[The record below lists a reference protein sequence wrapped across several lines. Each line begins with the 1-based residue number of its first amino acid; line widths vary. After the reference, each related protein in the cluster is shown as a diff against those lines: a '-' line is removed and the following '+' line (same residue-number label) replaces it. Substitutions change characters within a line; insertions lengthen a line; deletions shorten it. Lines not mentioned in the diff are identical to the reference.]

1 MPSLADPKTFSNR
14 SLERLFRS
22 PVTQQMI
29 GRLDHEFNH
38 SLSLFRVYLNF
49 PSFNPTLTTDHIANY
64 ASTVIE
70 CSPAPAMDPF
80 SLPSPP
86 NTPANRSRT
95 HSSGQESSMTVV
107 PPLNDFIR
115 LLVLNSN
122 VQSST
127 LLPTLVY
134 LERLK
139 YKLPV
144 AAKGM
149 HCTCHRVFLAT
160 LIVAAKYLNDQSPK
174 NKHWSAHSSVFSVGE
189 VNLME
194 KQLLSLL
201 DFDLRITEA
210 DLASSL
216 QDFMQ
221 LQADITTCP
230 SSTASLAPSA
240 APSEVPS
247 RYTSPVQKTTTI
259 PSPTSSCVPHA
270 APINHP
276 STNKRGTGNRSG
288 MAEGVQHVQHP
299 QDHFKRRPSLPNQP
313 CLEEGEVIPV
323 YKTPIRNNQDQY
335 PSPDSGPDGQQ
346 INRDRETHSR
356 SYASNS
362 YASAQKAWTA
372 PTEPMYNST
381 PNPSLSNNPP
391 PSVAQY
397 HPSNGYSGHEGNRE
411 ASQATSGRNYDSSRA
426 MC

>member
-1 MPSLADPKTFSNR
+1 MPSLEPKTYSNR
-14 SLERLFRS
+14 SLEKLFRS

-29 GRLDHEFNH
+29 
-38 SLSLFRVYLNF
+38 
-49 PSFNPTLTTDHIANY
+49 DHIANY

-70 CSPAPAMDPF
+70 CSPPPSD
-80 SLPSPP
+80 SYNLPSPP
-86 NTPANRSRT
+86 IPNRSR
-95 HSSGQESSMTVV
+95 HSEPMVTV

-216 QDFMQ
+216 QDF
-221 LQADITTCP
+221 LQVQQASASVTPSDNTKTRYSTPIQKPTP
-230 SSTASLAPSA
+230 SSS
-240 APSEVPS
+240 
-247 RYTSPVQKTTTI
+247 I
-259 PSPTSSCVPHA
+259 PSPTSSYIPQA
-270 APINHP
+270 LPLNQP
-276 STNKRGTGNRSG
+276 SSNKRTSTTR
-288 MAEGVQHVQHP
+288 
-299 QDHFKRRPSLPNQP
+299 QDLATPASAAQPHEHFKRRPSLPNQP
-313 CLEEGEVIPV
+313 DLEEGEVMPV
-323 YKTPIRNNQDQY
+323 YKGPIRGHQDQY
-335 PSPDSGPDGQQ
+335 PSPDGGPDALAAPSYDEEMAPASSSSHQ
-346 INRDRETHSR
+346 R
-356 SYASNS
+356 SYTPDGYGA
-362 YASAQKAWTA
+362 AQKAWMASTGA
-372 PTEPMYNST
+372 MYSSA
-381 PNPSLSNNPP
+381 PNPRVSMM
-391 PSVAQY
+391 Y
-397 HPSNGYSGHEGNRE
+397 HPVVGGERE
-411 ASQATSGRNYDSSRA
+411 ETPKRWGSRA

>member
-1 MPSLADPKTFSNR
+1 MPSLAESKTPSNKR
-14 SLERLFRS
+14 LDKLFRS

-29 GRLDHEFNH
+29 
-38 SLSLFRVYLNF
+38 
-49 PSFNPTLTTDHIANY
+49 DHIADY

-70 CSPAPAMDPF
+70 CSPPPAMD
-80 SLPSPP
+80 SYTLPSPP
-86 NTPANRSRT
+86 NTPANRSRMN
-95 HSSGQESSMTVV
+95 SEPSTVAV

-122 VQSST
+122 VQSAT

-210 DLASSL
+210 DLDSSL
-216 QDFMQ
+216 QAFLD
-221 LQADITTCP
+221 LQT
-230 SSTASLAPSA
+230 TASSATSTSPTTLPASDAQSRHA
-240 APSEVPS
+240 APPTAKAVS
-247 RYTSPVQKTTTI
+247 I
-259 PSPTSSCVPHA
+259 PSPSSSYTPQTM
-270 APINHP
+270 PFNQP
-276 STNKRGTGNRSG
+276 SSNKRSSTGRTD
-288 MAEGVQHVQHP
+288 MADVQP
-299 QDHFKRRPSLPNQP
+299 LDYFKRRPSLPNQP
-313 CLEEGEVIPV
+313 CLEEGEVMPV
-323 YKTPIRNNQDQY
+323 YKGPIRNNQDQY
-335 PSPDSGPDGQQ
+335 PSPDGGSDGLPRSAVPDQDEEMMSQ
-346 INRDRETHSR
+346 SCVPDTTQDT
-356 SYASNS
+356 
-362 YASAQKAWTA
+362 AQKAWMASTGSMYRSA
-372 PTEPMYNST
+372 PNLRMSQM
-381 PNPSLSNNPP
+381 PP
-391 PSVAQY
+391 PPPPPMALTQ
-397 HPSNGYSGHEGNRE
+397 E
-411 ASQATSGRNYDSSRA
+411 QLATSQEAGRDASSSRNYGSSRA

>member
-1 MPSLADPKTFSNR
+1 MPSLAESKTYSNR
-14 SLERLFRS
+14 SLEKLFRS

-29 GRLDHEFNH
+29 
-38 SLSLFRVYLNF
+38 
-49 PSFNPTLTTDHIANY
+49 DHIANY

-70 CSPAPAMDPF
+70 CSPPPSND
-80 SLPSPP
+80 SYRLPSPP
-86 NTPANRSRT
+86 NTPANRSRM
-95 HSSGQESSMTVV
+95 HNNNQEPSAVVV

-216 QDFMQ
+216 QEFMH
-221 LQADITTCP
+221 LQATASSTP
-230 SSTASLAPSA
+230 SSTAA
-240 APSEVPS
+240 SEASS
-247 RYTSPVQKTTTI
+247 RYASPAPKPVSV
-259 PSPTSSCVPHA
+259 PSPTSSYIPQSI
-270 APINHP
+270 PLNQP
-276 STNKRGTGNRSG
+276 SSNKRGSTSRQGG
-288 MAEGVQHVQHP
+288 AEMQMELPP
-299 QDHFKRRPSLPNQP
+299 QEHFKRRTSLPNQP
-313 CLEEGEVIPV
+313 CLEEGEVMPI
-323 YKTPIRNNQDQY
+323 YKGPMRNNQDQY
-335 PSPDSGPDGQQ
+335 PSPDGATDGPTPAPRQDDMTPSHGYGG
-346 INRDRETHSR
+346 DA
-356 SYASNS
+356 YAN
-362 YASAQKAWTA
+362 AQKAWMA
-372 PTEPMYNST
+372 SAGGPMYNSA
-381 PNPSLSNNPP
+381 PNPRLSQMPP
-391 PSVAQY
+391 APMHH
-397 HPSNGYSGHEGNRE
+397 HPHHPYNGYPHQE
-411 ASQATSGRNYDSSRA
+411 ASELDEHNQPSSGRNYGSSRA

>member
-1 MPSLADPKTFSNR
+1 MPSLSEPKTYSNR
-14 SLERLFRS
+14 SLEKLFRS

-29 GRLDHEFNH
+29 
-38 SLSLFRVYLNF
+38 
-49 PSFNPTLTTDHIANY
+49 DHIANY

-70 CSPAPAMDPF
+70 CSPPPVMDPYT
-80 SLPSPP
+80 LPSPP
-86 NTPANRSRT
+86 NTPANRSRM
-95 HSSGQESSMTVV
+95 HNSSHHEPSVVVV

-201 DFDLRITEA
+201 DFDLRITES
-210 DLASSL
+210 DLAASL

-221 LQADITTCP
+221 LQSA
-230 SSTASLAPSA
+230 SATASASSSSVTTPTSSSENAVRYASSAPKA
-240 APSEVPS
+240 APA
-247 RYTSPVQKTTTI
+247 
-259 PSPTSSCVPHA
+259 PSPTSSYVPQA
-270 APINHP
+270 VPVNHP
-276 STNKRGTGNRSG
+276 SSNKRGSSG
-288 MAEGVQHVQHP
+288 RHAMAEEVPYVQQP
-299 QDHFKRRPSLPNQP
+299 QEHFKRRPSLPNQP
-313 CLEEGEVIPV
+313 CLEEGEVMPV
-323 YKTPIRNNQDQY
+323 YKGPIRSNEDQY
-335 PSPDSGPDGQQ
+335 PSPDGGPDDIAVPADAHVSGAYAAA
-346 INRDRETHSR
+346 HSR
-356 SYASNS
+356 WMETGGSMPGSV
-362 YASAQKAWTA
+362 
-372 PTEPMYNST
+372 
-381 PNPSLSNNPP
+381 PNPRLSHMPP
-391 PSVAQY
+391 VNGQY
-397 HPSNGYSGHEGNRE
+397 HATTTQGYPARLDPTDHN
-411 ASQATSGRNYDSSRA
+411 QQGRGYGSSRA

>member
-1 MPSLADPKTFSNR
+1 MPSLAEPKTYSNR

-29 GRLDHEFNH
+29 
-38 SLSLFRVYLNF
+38 
-49 PSFNPTLTTDHIANY
+49 DHIANY

-70 CSPAPAMDPF
+70 CSPPPPSHD
-80 SLPSPP
+80 SYRLPSPP
-86 NTPANRSRT
+86 NTPANRSRM
-95 HSSGQESSMTVV
+95 HSNNSSQEPSAVVV

-216 QDFMQ
+216 QEFMH
-221 LQADITTCP
+221 LQQQT
-230 SSTASLAPSA
+230 SSSSHSLTVPLEAS
-240 APSEVPS
+240 S
-247 RYTSPVQKTTTI
+247 RYASPLATV
-259 PSPTSSCVPHA
+259 PSPTSSHISQSIPL
-270 APINHP
+270 NQP
-276 STNKRGTGNRSG
+276 SSNKRGSTGRQSG
-288 MAEGVQHVQHP
+288 AEMQMELPP
-299 QDHFKRRPSLPNQP
+299 QEHFKRRTSLPNQP
-313 CLEEGEVIPV
+313 CLEEGEILPV
-323 YKTPIRNNQDQY
+323 YKGPMRNNQDQY
-335 PSPDSGPDGQQ
+335 PSPDGADDGLAPAPR
-346 INRDRETHSR
+346 NDDMTPSSSHAYNGSDA
-356 SYASNS
+356 YAT
-362 YASAQKAWTA
+362 AQKAWMA
-372 PTEPMYNST
+372 SAGGLMYSSA
-381 PNPSLSNNPP
+381 PNPRLSHMLSAPLHPHLPHHPPHGYAHHQEAGELEDNNRI
-391 PSVAQY
+391 S
-397 HPSNGYSGHEGNRE
+397 
-411 ASQATSGRNYDSSRA
+411 SGRNYGSSRA

>member
-1 MPSLADPKTFSNR
+1 MPSLAEPKTYSNR

-29 GRLDHEFNH
+29 
-38 SLSLFRVYLNF
+38 
-49 PSFNPTLTTDHIANY
+49 DHIANY

-70 CSPAPAMDPF
+70 CSPPPPND
-80 SLPSPP
+80 SYRLPSPP
-86 NTPANRSRT
+86 NTPANRSRM
-95 HSSGQESSMTVV
+95 HNSNQEPSAVVV

-216 QDFMQ
+216 QEFMHI
-221 LQADITTCP
+221 QATSSTP
-230 SSTASLAPSA
+230 SSAQAST
-240 APSEVPS
+240 APSESSS
-247 RYTSPVQKTTTI
+247 RYASPAPKPVSV
-259 PSPTSSCVPHA
+259 PSPTSSYIPQSI
-270 APINHP
+270 PLNQP
-276 STNKRGTGNRSG
+276 SSNKRGSTSRQGG
-288 MAEGVQHVQHP
+288 AEMQMELPP
-299 QDHFKRRPSLPNQP
+299 QEHFKRRTSLPNQP
-313 CLEEGEVIPV
+313 CLEEGEVMPV
-323 YKTPIRNNQDQY
+323 YKGPMRNNQDQY
-335 PSPDSGPDGQQ
+335 PSPDGANDGLAPAPRQDGVAPLHGYGTDAYANAQ
-346 INRDRETHSR
+346 KIWM
-356 SYASNS
+356 ASNS
-362 YASAQKAWTA
+362 G
-372 PTEPMYNST
+372 PMYNSA
-381 PNPSLSNNPP
+381 PNPRLSHIPP
-391 PSVAQY
+391 APMHL
-397 HPSNGYSGHEGNRE
+397 HPHHPHNGYPHQEAGELEGQPP
-411 ASQATSGRNYDSSRA
+411 AGRNYGSSRA

>member
-1 MPSLADPKTFSNR
+1 MPSLAEPKTYSNR
-14 SLERLFRS
+14 SLEKLFRS

-29 GRLDHEFNH
+29 
-38 SLSLFRVYLNF
+38 
-49 PSFNPTLTTDHIANY
+49 DHIANY

-70 CSPAPAMDPF
+70 CSPPPAIDSY

-86 NTPANRSRT
+86 NTPANRSR
-95 HSSGQESSMTVV
+95 HEPTVTV

-139 YKLPV
+139 FKLPV

-210 DLASSL
+210 DLAASL
-216 QDFMQ
+216 QDF
-221 LQADITTCP
+221 LQVQQASSASVTPPEANNRYSTLQKPTP
-230 SSTASLAPSA
+230 SSS
-240 APSEVPS
+240 
-247 RYTSPVQKTTTI
+247 I
-259 PSPTSSCVPHA
+259 PSPTSSYISALPNQPSSNKRASTTRQDLVPTQAPPHA
-270 APINHP
+270 QPYEHY
-276 STNKRGTGNRSG
+276 R
-288 MAEGVQHVQHP
+288 
-299 QDHFKRRPSLPNQP
+299 RRPSLPNQP
-313 CLEEGEVIPV
+313 DLEEGEVMPV
-323 YKTPIRNNQDQY
+323 YKGPIRGNQDQY
-335 PSPDSGPDGQQ
+335 PSPDGGPDALAAPSYDEEMTSSASSHQ
-346 INRDRETHSR
+346 R
-356 SYASNS
+356 SFTPDGYGA
-362 YASAQKAWTA
+362 AQKAWMASTGA
-372 PTEPMYNST
+372 MYSSA
-381 PNPSLSNNPP
+381 PNPRVSMMH
-391 PSVAQY
+391 AY
-397 HPSNGYSGHEGNRE
+397 HTVVGGEERDEVPKRWG
-411 ASQATSGRNYDSSRA
+411 SRA

>member
-1 MPSLADPKTFSNR
+1 MPSLPEPKTYSNK
-14 SLERLFRS
+14 SLEKLFRS

-29 GRLDHEFNH
+29 
-38 SLSLFRVYLNF
+38 
-49 PSFNPTLTTDHIANY
+49 DHIANY

-70 CSPAPAMDPF
+70 CSPPPAVDPYT
-80 SLPSPP
+80 LPSPP
-86 NTPANRSRT
+86 NTPANRSRV
-95 HSSGQESSMTVV
+95 HSSNNHHEPSMVVV

-201 DFDLRITEA
+201 DFDLRITES

-216 QDFMQ
+216 QDFIQ
-221 LQADITTCP
+221 LQAGSAVTVSTP
-230 SSTASLAPSA
+230 SSSSTAS
-240 APSEVPS
+240 ENTS
-247 RYTSPVQKTTTI
+247 RYTSSAPKTVSI
-259 PSPTSSCVPHA
+259 PSPTSSYVPQTV
-270 APINHP
+270 PSNHL
-276 STNKRGTGNRSG
+276 SGNKRGSSNCHR
-288 MAEGVQHVQHP
+288 MAEDVQLPPHP
-299 QDHFKRRPSLPNQP
+299 QEPFKRRPSLPNQP
-313 CLEEGEVIPV
+313 CLEEGEVLPM
-323 YKTPIRNNQDQY
+323 YKGPIRSNEDQY
-335 PSPDSGPDGQQ
+335 PSPDGGPDTIMAPAMGQESAVPLSETYTNSQSGWMYGSGPNPRLLHMPAQPAVTNPCHDLGYPKGLNADQD
-346 INRDRETHSR
+346 DRHR
-356 SYASNS
+356 
-362 YASAQKAWTA
+362 
-372 PTEPMYNST
+372 
-381 PNPSLSNNPP
+381 
-391 PSVAQY
+391 
-397 HPSNGYSGHEGNRE
+397 
-411 ASQATSGRNYDSSRA
+411 QARNYGSNRA

>member
-1 MPSLADPKTFSNR
+1 MPSLAETKTYSNR
-14 SLERLFRS
+14 SLEKLFRS

-29 GRLDHEFNH
+29 
-38 SLSLFRVYLNF
+38 
-49 PSFNPTLTTDHIANY
+49 DHIANY

-70 CSPAPAMDPF
+70 CSPPPPSNDSY

-86 NTPANRSRT
+86 NTPANRSRM
-95 HSSGQESSMTVV
+95 HNSNSQEPSAVVV

-216 QDFMQ
+216 QEFMH
-221 LQADITTCP
+221 LQQATSSSSSSAHASTEASSRYASPP
-230 SSTASLAPSA
+230 SS
-240 APSEVPS
+240 
-247 RYTSPVQKTTTI
+247 
-259 PSPTSSCVPHA
+259 
-270 APINHP
+270 
-276 STNKRGTGNRSG
+276 NKRGSVSRQGG
-288 MAEGVQHVQHP
+288 AEMQMDLHP
-299 QDHFKRRPSLPNQP
+299 QEHFKRRTSLPNQP
-313 CLEEGEVIPV
+313 CLEEGEVMPV
-323 YKTPIRNNQDQY
+323 YKGPMRNSQHQY
-335 PSPDSGPDGQQ
+335 PSPDGATDGPAPSAPCND
-346 INRDRETHSR
+346 DHMTP
-356 SYASNS
+356 SYNGGADA
-362 YASAQKAWTA
+362 YVAPQKATWMASAGG
-372 PTEPMYNST
+372 PMYNSA
-381 PNPSLSNNPP
+381 PNPRLSYIPP
-391 PSVAQY
+391 VPMHSR
-397 HPSNGYSGHEGNRE
+397 HTHGYTVHHQETVD
-411 ASQATSGRNYDSSRA
+411 A
-426 MC
+426 

>member
-1 MPSLADPKTFSNR
+1 MPSLAESKTYSNR

-29 GRLDHEFNH
+29 
-38 SLSLFRVYLNF
+38 
-49 PSFNPTLTTDHIANY
+49 DHIANY

-70 CSPAPAMDPF
+70 CSPPPSND
-80 SLPSPP
+80 SYRLPSPP
-86 NTPANRSRT
+86 NTPASRSRM
-95 HSSGQESSMTVV
+95 HNNNQEPSAVVV

-216 QDFMQ
+216 QEFMH
-221 LQADITTCP
+221 LQATASSYTPQSIPLNQP
-230 SSTASLAPSA
+230 SS
-240 APSEVPS
+240 
-247 RYTSPVQKTTTI
+247 
-259 PSPTSSCVPHA
+259 
-270 APINHP
+270 
-276 STNKRGTGNRSG
+276 NKRGSTSRQGG
-288 MAEGVQHVQHP
+288 AEMQMELPP
-299 QDHFKRRPSLPNQP
+299 QEHFKRRTSLPNQP
-313 CLEEGEVIPV
+313 CLEEGEVMPV
-323 YKTPIRNNQDQY
+323 YKGPMRNNQDQY
-335 PSPDSGPDGQQ
+335 PSPDGATDGPAPATRHDDMTPSHGYGG
-346 INRDRETHSR
+346 DA
-356 SYASNS
+356 YAN
-362 YASAQKAWTA
+362 AQKAWMA
-372 PTEPMYNST
+372 SAGGSMYNSAS
-381 PNPSLSNNPP
+381 NPRLSHMPP
-391 PSVAQY
+391 APIHH
-397 HPSNGYSGHEGNRE
+397 HPQHPHNGYPHQE
-411 ASQATSGRNYDSSRA
+411 AGELDEHNQPSSGRNYGSSRA

>member
-1 MPSLADPKTFSNR
+1 MPSLSEPKTYSNR
-14 SLERLFRS
+14 SLEKLFRS

-29 GRLDHEFNH
+29 
-38 SLSLFRVYLNF
+38 
-49 PSFNPTLTTDHIANY
+49 DHIANY

-70 CSPAPAMDPF
+70 CSPPPVMDPYT
-80 SLPSPP
+80 LPSPP
-86 NTPANRSRT
+86 NTPANRSRM
-95 HSSGQESSMTVV
+95 HNSSHHEPSVVVV

-201 DFDLRITEA
+201 DFDLRITES

-221 LQADITTCP
+221 LQSATATAGT
-230 SSTASLAPSA
+230 SSSSVATPATSSENAVRYASSAPKA
-240 APSEVPS
+240 AS
-247 RYTSPVQKTTTI
+247 I
-259 PSPTSSCVPHA
+259 PSPTSSYLPQV
-270 APINHP
+270 APANHL
-276 STNKRGTGNRSG
+276 SSNKRGSSSRHA
-288 MAEGVQHVQHP
+288 MAEEAPYVQQP
-299 QDHFKRRPSLPNQP
+299 QEHFKRRPSLPNQP
-313 CLEEGEVIPV
+313 CLEEGEVMPL
-323 YKTPIRNNQDQY
+323 YKGPIRSNEDQY
-335 PSPDSGPDGQQ
+335 PSPDGGPDGIAVPADAHVAGAYVASHNRWMESAGSMPGSAPNPRLSHMPPVANQYYATTNQSYPARLEPTDHSQQ
-346 INRDRETHSR
+346 AR
-356 SYASNS
+356 SY
-362 YASAQKAWTA
+362 
-372 PTEPMYNST
+372 
-381 PNPSLSNNPP
+381 
-391 PSVAQY
+391 
-397 HPSNGYSGHEGNRE
+397 G
-411 ASQATSGRNYDSSRA
+411 SSRA

>member
-1 MPSLADPKTFSNR
+1 MPSLTESKTYSNR
-14 SLERLFRS
+14 NLEKLFRS

-29 GRLDHEFNH
+29 
-38 SLSLFRVYLNF
+38 
-49 PSFNPTLTTDHIANY
+49 DHIASY

-70 CSPAPAMDPF
+70 CSPPPVIDPY
-80 SLPSPP
+80 SMPSPP
-86 NTPANRSRT
+86 NTPAHRSRM
-95 HSSGQESSMTVV
+95 HGANNSNQNNNEPSMVVV

-221 LQADITTCP
+221 LQAATAAAA
-230 SSTASLAPSA
+230 TASHTTVHTPETS
-240 APSEVPS
+240 S
-247 RYTSPVQKTTTI
+247 RYTPPAVSKPVASSI
-259 PSPTSSCVPHA
+259 PSPTSSYMPQGVPM
-270 APINHP
+270 NQP
-276 STNKRGTGNRSG
+276 SSNKRGSSSRQG
-288 MAEGVQHVQHP
+288 MAEIQLQQQP
-299 QDHFKRRPSLPNQP
+299 QVVLQEHFKRRPSLPNQP
-313 CLEEGEVIPV
+313 SLEEGEVMPV
-323 YKTPIRNNQDQY
+323 YKGPIRNNQDQY
-335 PSPDSGPDGQQ
+335 PSPDGDDLPGAQGYPASA
-346 INRDRETHSR
+346 E
-356 SYASNS
+356 SYA
-362 YASAQKAWTA
+362 AVQQKAAWIA
-372 PTEPMYNST
+372 SQQNPHLMNLPM
-381 PNPSLSNNPP
+381 PVP
-391 PSVAQY
+391 VRAG
-397 HPSNGYSGHEGNRE
+397 NGYT
-411 ASQATSGRNYDSSRA
+411 SQDIVETEDMGLYGSSRA

>member
-1 MPSLADPKTFSNR
+1 MPSLAEPKTYSNR
-14 SLERLFRS
+14 SLEKLFRS

-29 GRLDHEFNH
+29 
-38 SLSLFRVYLNF
+38 
-49 PSFNPTLTTDHIANY
+49 DHIANY

-70 CSPAPAMDPF
+70 CSPPPPHD
-80 SLPSPP
+80 SYRLPSPP
-86 NTPANRSRT
+86 NTPSNRSRM
-95 HSSGQESSMTVV
+95 HNNRSSQEPSAAVV

-216 QDFMQ
+216 QDFMH
-221 LQADITTCP
+221 LQQQTS
-230 SSTASLAPSA
+230 SSTHTTT
-240 APSEVPS
+240 APSEASS
-247 RYTSPVQKTTTI
+247 RYASPVPAPKPVTV
-259 PSPTSSCVPHA
+259 PSPTSSYIPQSI
-270 APINHP
+270 PLNQP
-276 STNKRGTGNRSG
+276 SSNKRGSASRQGDIEMQMG
-288 MAEGVQHVQHP
+288 LPP
-299 QDHFKRRPSLPNQP
+299 QEHFKRRTSLPNQP
-313 CLEEGEVIPV
+313 CLEEGEVMPV
-323 YKTPIRNNQDQY
+323 YKGPMRNNQDQY
-335 PSPDSGPDGQQ
+335 PSPDGATDDLAPVPRNDDMTPTSSHVYNGADA
-346 INRDRETHSR
+346 
-356 SYASNS
+356 YAT
-362 YASAQKAWTA
+362 AQKAWKA
-372 PTEPMYNST
+372 SAGGPMYNSA
-381 PNPSLSNNPP
+381 PNPRLSHMPAPMHPHHLHHLPHGYAHHLETGESEDNNQ
-391 PSVAQY
+391 SSTV
-397 HPSNGYSGHEGNRE
+397 
-411 ASQATSGRNYDSSRA
+411 RNHGFSRA

>member
-1 MPSLADPKTFSNR
+1 MPSLAEPKTYSNR
-14 SLERLFRS
+14 NLDKLFRS

-29 GRLDHEFNH
+29 
-38 SLSLFRVYLNF
+38 
-49 PSFNPTLTTDHIANY
+49 DHIANY

-70 CSPAPAMDPF
+70 CSPPPTTD
-80 SLPSPP
+80 SLVLPSPP
-86 NTPANRSRT
+86 NTPAHRSRT
-95 HSSGQESSMTVV
+95 TNEPTMVVV

-216 QDFMQ
+216 QAFLD
-221 LQADITTCP
+221 LQATT
-230 SSTASLAPSA
+230 SSVQST
-240 APSEVPS
+240 SEAQYS
-247 RYTSPVQKTTTI
+247 RCIATVLKPVSI
-259 PSPTSSCVPHA
+259 PSPKGNYTPQALPSNQPSS
-270 APINHP
+270 
-276 STNKRGTGNRSG
+276 NKRGSISQQGI
-288 MAEGVQHVQHP
+288 AEIQPVDQALP

-313 CLEEGEVIPV
+313 CLEEGETMPV
-323 YKTPIRNNQDQY
+323 YKGPIRNTQDQY
-335 PSPDSGPDGQQ
+335 PSPDSGPDGSNGPSSRHEEMPSGTCIPDAYDSTYKSWVATAGSLCSSAHNPRASHMPPPPPMVTVVPQQ
-346 INRDRETHSR
+346 PPEIGRD
-356 SYASNS
+356 
-362 YASAQKAWTA
+362 ASARIYGA
-372 PTEPMYNST
+372 
-381 PNPSLSNNPP
+381 
-391 PSVAQY
+391 
-397 HPSNGYSGHEGNRE
+397 
-411 ASQATSGRNYDSSRA
+411 SRA

>member
-1 MPSLADPKTFSNR
+1 MPSLAEPKTYSNK

-29 GRLDHEFNH
+29 
-38 SLSLFRVYLNF
+38 
-49 PSFNPTLTTDHIANY
+49 DHIANY

-70 CSPAPAMDPF
+70 CSPPPSND
-80 SLPSPP
+80 SYRLPSPP
-86 NTPANRSRT
+86 NTPANRSRM
-95 HSSGQESSMTVV
+95 HNSSQEPPAVIV

-216 QDFMQ
+216 QEFIQ
-221 LQADITTCP
+221 LQAA
-230 SSTASLAPSA
+230 SSATPTSSA
-240 APSEVPS
+240 HSSGVPSEASS
-247 RYTSPVQKTTTI
+247 RYTSPMPKSASV
-259 PSPTSSCVPHA
+259 PSPTSSYIPQSVPL
-270 APINHP
+270 NQP
-276 STNKRGTGNRSG
+276 SSNKRGSTSRQNHETQPEMPSH
-288 MAEGVQHVQHP
+288 E
-299 QDHFKRRPSLPNQP
+299 HFKRRTSLPNQP
-313 CLEEGEVIPV
+313 CLEEGEVMPV
-323 YKTPIRNNQDQY
+323 YKGPLRSGEGQY
-335 PSPDSGPDGQQ
+335 PSPDGAVDGVAPTQPRSDDNMYRLQQHGYDAPDAY
-346 INRDRETHSR
+346 I
-356 SYASNS
+356 
-362 YASAQKAWTA
+362 SAQKAAWMA
-372 PTEPMYNST
+372 NAAAGGPVHNSVPNSRISPMPPMHHHPHHPHASYIHQESSELEDNSQT
-381 PNPSLSNNPP
+381 S
-391 PSVAQY
+391 
-397 HPSNGYSGHEGNRE
+397 
-411 ASQATSGRNYDSSRA
+411 SGRNYGSSRA

>member
-1 MPSLADPKTFSNR
+1 
-14 SLERLFRS
+14 
-22 PVTQQMI
+22 MI
-29 GRLDHEFNH
+29 
-38 SLSLFRVYLNF
+38 
-49 PSFNPTLTTDHIANY
+49 DHIASY

-70 CSPAPAMDPF
+70 CSPPPPSND
-80 SLPSPP
+80 SYRLPSPP
-86 NTPANRSRT
+86 NTPANRSRM
-95 HSSGQESSMTVV
+95 HNSHNQEPAAVVV

-216 QDFMQ
+216 QEFMH
-221 LQADITTCP
+221 LQQATSNSS
-230 SSTASLAPSA
+230 SSTHAST
-240 APSEVPS
+240 APSEASS
-247 RYTSPVQKTTTI
+247 RYTSPVPVPKPVPV
-259 PSPTSSCVPHA
+259 PSPTSSYISQSIPL
-270 APINHP
+270 NQP
-276 STNKRGTGNRSG
+276 SSNKRGSTSRQGG
-288 MAEGVQHVQHP
+288 AEIQMELPP
-299 QDHFKRRPSLPNQP
+299 QEHFKRRTSLPNQP
-313 CLEEGEVIPV
+313 CLEEGEVMPV
-323 YKTPIRNNQDQY
+323 YKGPMHKNNQDQY
-335 PSPDSGPDGQQ
+335 PSPDGATDGLAP
-346 INRDRETHSR
+346 SAPR
-356 SYASNS
+356 SNDHMTPSYNGGADAYA
-362 YASAQKAWTA
+362 AAQKAAWMTSA
-372 PTEPMYNST
+372 ASGPMYNSA
-381 PNPSLSNNPP
+381 PNPRLSHMPPVPMHPHHLPHGYAAHHQVAGEMEDSNNQ
-391 PSVAQY
+391 PS
-397 HPSNGYSGHEGNRE
+397 
-411 ASQATSGRNYDSSRA
+411 SGRNYGSSRA

>member
-1 MPSLADPKTFSNR
+1 MPSLAEPKTYSNR
-14 SLERLFRS
+14 SLEKLFRS

-29 GRLDHEFNH
+29 
-38 SLSLFRVYLNF
+38 
-49 PSFNPTLTTDHIANY
+49 DHIATY

-70 CSPAPAMDPF
+70 CSPPPAID
-80 SLPSPP
+80 SYNLPSPP
-86 NTPANRSRT
+86 NIPTNRSRMHGNNGELAMVT
-95 HSSGQESSMTVV
+95 V

-174 NKHWSAHSSVFSVGE
+174 NKHWSAHSNVFSVGE

-216 QDFMQ
+216 QDFLEAQ
-221 LQADITTCP
+221 QAAASGVNSEA
-230 SSTASLAPSA
+230 SSELN
-240 APSEVPS
+240 S
-247 RYTSPVQKTTTI
+247 RYGSPVQKPTPVVVTSTI
-259 PSPTSSCVPHA
+259 PSPTTSYIPQGLPLNQPNS
-270 APINHP
+270 
-276 STNKRGTGNRSG
+276 NKRGSTSRQELTTAVAPA
-288 MAEGVQHVQHP
+288 MVP
-299 QDHFKRRPSLPNQP
+299 QPMQLPQEYYKRRPSLPNQP
-313 CLEEGEVIPV
+313 DLEDGEVMPIYKGPV
-323 YKTPIRNNQDQY
+323 RGSQDQY
-335 PSPDSGPDGQQ
+335 PSPDGGPDSLAGPSYDEHMMPVNSSSSSHQ
-346 INRDRETHSR
+346 R
-356 SYASNS
+356 SYTSDG
-362 YASAQKAWTA
+362 YGVAQKAWMASTGA
-372 PTEPMYNST
+372 MYNSA
-381 PNPSLSNNPP
+381 PNPRVSMQRQQQQ
-391 PSVAQY
+391 AMY
-397 HPSNGYSGHEGNRE
+397 HHPNGHQHAEEHEGSPVAKRNGW
-411 ASQATSGRNYDSSRA
+411 SGSSRA

>member
-1 MPSLADPKTFSNR
+1 MPSLAEPKTYSNR
-14 SLERLFRS
+14 SLEKLFRS

-29 GRLDHEFNH
+29 
-38 SLSLFRVYLNF
+38 
-49 PSFNPTLTTDHIANY
+49 DHIANY

-70 CSPAPAMDPF
+70 CSPPPPTHD
-80 SLPSPP
+80 SYRLPSPP
-86 NTPANRSRT
+86 NTPANRSRM
-95 HSSGQESSMTVV
+95 HNSSQEPSAVVV

-216 QDFMQ
+216 QEFMHI
-221 LQADITTCP
+221 QATSSSTP
-230 SSTASLAPSA
+230 SSSAHTSNATSEAS
-240 APSEVPS
+240 S
-247 RYTSPVQKTTTI
+247 RYASPVPKPVSV
-259 PSPTSSCVPHA
+259 PSPTSSYTPQSI
-270 APINHP
+270 PLNQP
-276 STNKRGTGNRSG
+276 SSNKRGSISRQGPE
-288 MAEGVQHVQHP
+288 MPMQLP
-299 QDHFKRRPSLPNQP
+299 QEHFKRRTSLPNQP
-313 CLEEGEVIPV
+313 CLEEGEVMPV
-323 YKTPIRNNQDQY
+323 YKGPMRNNQNQY
-335 PSPDSGPDGQQ
+335 PSPDGATDGLAPTPRHEDM
-346 INRDRETHSR
+346 IPSHSYGADA
-356 SYASNS
+356 YASTQKTWM
-362 YASAQKAWTA
+362 ASAGG
-372 PTEPMYNST
+372 PMYNSA
-381 PNPSLSNNPP
+381 PNARLSHMPPAPMAMNHHHPHHPHHPHGYPHQEADDLEDNSQPS
-391 PSVAQY
+391 
-397 HPSNGYSGHEGNRE
+397 
-411 ASQATSGRNYDSSRA
+411 SGRNYGSSRA

>member
-1 MPSLADPKTFSNR
+1 MPSLEPKTYSNR
-14 SLERLFRS
+14 SLEKLFRS

-29 GRLDHEFNH
+29 
-38 SLSLFRVYLNF
+38 
-49 PSFNPTLTTDHIANY
+49 DHIANY

-70 CSPAPAMDPF
+70 CSPPPID
-80 SLPSPP
+80 SHNLPSPP
-86 NTPANRSRT
+86 NTPANRSRHEPMVT
-95 HSSGQESSMTVV
+95 V

-201 DFDLRITEA
+201 DFDLRITET
-210 DLASSL
+210 DLATSL
-216 QDFMQ
+216 QDF
-221 LQADITTCP
+221 LKA
-230 SSTASLAPSA
+230 SSVSVN
-240 APSEVPS
+240 PSEVNN
-247 RYTSPVQKTTTI
+247 RYSSPQKTTPSSSSI
-259 PSPTSSCVPHA
+259 PSPTSSYIPT
-270 APINHP
+270 PLNQP
-276 STNKRGTGNRSG
+276 SSNKRASTTR
-288 MAEGVQHVQHP
+288 
-299 QDHFKRRPSLPNQP
+299 QDLATTASSLAQPYEHYKRRPSLPNQP
-313 CLEEGEVIPV
+313 DLEEGEVMPV
-323 YKTPIRNNQDQY
+323 YKGPIRGNQDQY
-335 PSPDSGPDGQQ
+335 PSPDGGPDALAAPSYDEDMTPLASSHQ
-346 INRDRETHSR
+346 R
-356 SYASNS
+356 SYTPDG
-362 YASAQKAWTA
+362 YAQKTWMASTGV
-372 PTEPMYNST
+372 MYSSA
-381 PNPSLSNNPP
+381 PNPRVSMMQTYPA
-391 PSVAQY
+391 V
-397 HPSNGYSGHEGNRE
+397 GGEERDE
-411 ASQATSGRNYDSSRA
+411 APKRWGSRA

>member
-1 MPSLADPKTFSNR
+1 MPSLTEPKTYSNK
-14 SLERLFRS
+14 SLEKLFRS

-29 GRLDHEFNH
+29 
-38 SLSLFRVYLNF
+38 
-49 PSFNPTLTTDHIANY
+49 DHIANY

-70 CSPAPAMDPF
+70 CSPLPAVDSY
-80 SLPSPP
+80 SLPSPT
-86 NTPANRSRT
+86 NTSSRSRIHT
-95 HSSGQESSMTVV
+95 GHSEPSLVAV

-174 NKHWSAHSSVFSVGE
+174 NKHWSSHSSVFSVGE

-216 QDFMQ
+216 QGFLDV
-221 LQADITTCP
+221 QAAAASVAAAPTAADVYSQSRYV
-230 SSTASLAPSA
+230 SSTQKA
-240 APSEVPS
+240 VP
-247 RYTSPVQKTTTI
+247 V
-259 PSPTSSCVPHA
+259 PSPTSSYAPQSM
-270 APINHP
+270 PINL
-276 STNKRGTGNRSG
+276 SSSNKRGSSRPDMVDIQATQQPYES
-288 MAEGVQHVQHP
+288 
-299 QDHFKRRPSLPNQP
+299 FKRRPSLPNQP
-313 CLEEGEVIPV
+313 CLEEGEVMPD
-323 YKTPIRNNQDQY
+323 YKGPIRNSQDQY
-335 PSPDSGPDGQQ
+335 PSPDGGADLSGPVSSDEYTQK
-346 INRDRETHSR
+346 DWK
-356 SYASNS
+356 A
-362 YASAQKAWTA
+362 ASAI
-372 PTEPMYNST
+372 YNSA
-381 PNPSLSNNPP
+381 LSTRVTHVPP
-391 PSVAQY
+391 LPMAMNQ
-397 HPSNGYSGHEGNRE
+397 HQLNNGYANQET
-411 ASQATSGRNYDSSRA
+411 ADASGRNYRSSRA